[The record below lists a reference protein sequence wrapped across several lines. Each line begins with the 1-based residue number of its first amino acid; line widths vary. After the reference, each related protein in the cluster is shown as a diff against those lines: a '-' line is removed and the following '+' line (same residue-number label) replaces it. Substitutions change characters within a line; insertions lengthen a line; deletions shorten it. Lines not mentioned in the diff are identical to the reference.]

1 METIVLIVVS
11 NDENILPFIRVAQC
25 SFPVGLLFFDWIFVF
40 INLWIAVFI
49 YLVCLLSTL
58 GLLVALAS
66 VLLLELKPLFSFIS
80 C

>member
-1 METIVLIVVS
+1 MLIVVS

-25 SFPVGLLFFDWIFVF
+25 SFPVCLLFFDWIFVF

-49 YLVCLLSTL
+49 YLVILLSTL